1 MAHKVDR
8 QMTGAAGEFL
18 TAGKLFKRG
27 YQVSVTYGNA
37 KAVDLFV
44 LNPETGKQ
52 FAVQVKT
59 QQYKN
64 CFPLKIES
72 VHPDSIYVFVRL
84 NDPSENNEEFFVVRG
99 QTLLDDIN
107 KFFGSSYRDQL
118 KSSSM
123 PAVNYGPLN
132 DYKDN
137 WLVFD
142 ER

>member
-1 MAHKVDR
+1 MAHKDR
-8 QMTGAAGEFL
+8 QMTGIAGEFL
-18 TAGKLFKRG
+18 TAGKLFKQG

-52 FAVQVKT
+52 FRVQVKT
-59 QQYKN
+59 QHRKN

-72 VHPDSIYVFVRL
+72 IQSDTIYVFVRL
-84 NDPSENNEEFFVVRG
+84 NDPSRNDEEFFVLRG
-99 QTLLDDIN
+99 QTLLADIER
-107 KFFGSSYRDQL
+107 FFGSSYRDSR
-118 KSSSM
+118 KPSSM

-132 DYKDN
+132 EYKDN

-142 ER
+142 EC